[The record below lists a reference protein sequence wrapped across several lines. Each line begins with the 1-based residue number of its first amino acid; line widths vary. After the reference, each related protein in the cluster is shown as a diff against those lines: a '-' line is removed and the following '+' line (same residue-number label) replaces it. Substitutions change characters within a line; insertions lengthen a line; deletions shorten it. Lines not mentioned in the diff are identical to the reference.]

1 MPKSKIAVTI
11 DAKIVNQ
18 VDRLV
23 KEQAYPNRSR
33 VIEDALL
40 EKLARIDRTRLA
52 RELKKIDPAFEQS
65 LAEEG
70 LSRDQA
76 EWPVY

>member
-11 DAKIVNQ
+11 DAQLVAQ

-23 KEQAYPNRSR
+23 RDRSYVNRSR
-33 VIEDALL
+33 VVEEALL
-40 EKLARIDRTRLA
+40 EKLARIGRTRLVD
-52 RELKKIDPAFEQS
+52 ELAKLDPAFERS

-70 LSRDQA
+70 LGVDHTQ
-76 EWPVY
+76 WPEY